1 MFSLLLPLMIAALPA
16 TPAPV
21 PTLPPEIGS
30 IYVRGHCNEAQT
42 TLKKALPLLIRNDNA
57 IGSAL
62 NGLAKVDSHEDAAT
76 RLTIVRT
83 RTASTVI
90 FKNIEKA
97 KDEIMKLHVLAAAST
112 NAQQST
118 EFSALADSLDSIVQ
132 QQYNVADQL
141 NGYADTADMGL
152 LWQGSET
159 EHQMSNATKAGDNQ
173 SIQQADA
180 ANQAHNGQHGS
191 MAASDIGALTTNVFR
206 DVQGMHRDLRAS
218 YDTTTAQVQQLVRT
232 CAPVKRKP

>member
-1 MFSLLLPLMIAALPA
+1 MFSLLLPIMIAALPA

-30 IYVRGHCNEAQT
+30 IYVRGHCNEAQS

-62 NGLAKVDSHEDAAT
+62 NGLAKVDSREDAST

-83 RTASTVI
+83 RTASSVI

-97 KDEIMKLHVLAAAST
+97 KDEVMKLHVLAAAST
-112 NAQQST
+112 NLQQSA
-118 EFSALADSLDSIVQ
+118 EFSAIADSLDSIVQ
-132 QQYNVADQL
+132 QQYTVADQL

-159 EHQMSNATKAGDNQ
+159 ERQMASASKPAENQ
-173 SIQQADA
+173 SLVRADA
-180 ANQAHNGQHGS
+180 ANTQRNGGHGS

-206 DVQGMHRDLRAS
+206 DVQGMHRDLRAT